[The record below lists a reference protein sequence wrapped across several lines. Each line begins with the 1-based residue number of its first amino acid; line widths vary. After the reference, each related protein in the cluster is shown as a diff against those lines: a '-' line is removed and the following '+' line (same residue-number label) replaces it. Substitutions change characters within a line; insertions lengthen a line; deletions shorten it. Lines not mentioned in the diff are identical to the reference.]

1 MILSSHTCTHFIL
14 RLLPGA
20 IARLY
25 STGSATGRSDRLRP
39 RAVMILNVRR
49 GVQVRM
55 VTTGQR
61 DVTTLERA
69 GVPRR

>member
-1 MILSSHTCTHFIL
+1 MLCHAAVCGRTSGNPGERVGVRPDTSALPLIERIDRRDLL
-14 RLLPGA
+14 RGQL
-20 IARLY
+20 
-25 STGSATGRSDRLRP
+25 
-39 RAVMILNVRR
+39 RR

>member
-1 MILSSHTCTHFIL
+1 
-14 RLLPGA
+14 
-20 IARLY
+20 
-25 STGSATGRSDRLRP
+25 
-39 RAVMILNVRR
+39 MILNVRR